1 MSAREKKPV
10 NAPQTHLPPIDSCH
24 IYIFS
29 VAATAVE
36 LIFAFCLFVWVWVR
50 SVFFFFVFLLYFTS
64 ILHNFSRSSSAAATA
79 AAGVAYISIWPT
91 GRAARQTLRVKERAS
106 ESVTEM
112 GHSEVA
118 ICATNLGSVSHLAGG
133 KVAATVL
140 HSSVAH

>member
-1 MSAREKKPV
+1 M
-10 NAPQTHLPPIDSCH
+10 
-24 IYIFS
+24 
-29 VAATAVE
+29 
-36 LIFAFCLFVWVWVR
+36 WVR
-50 SVFFFFVFLLYFTS
+50 FVFFFFFFFLLYFTS

-91 GRAARQTLRVKERAS
+91 GRAASQTLRVKERAS
-106 ESVTEM
+106 SGESVTEM